1 MSRLSQ
7 VAANARVADL
17 VDALDLGSS
26 AERREGSIPFS
37 RTKVIFDWQRSAHQ
51 SKLFCYHRLVVRP
64 AGFHPANRGSIP
76 RGSSRFSS
84 ALAANVVRER

>member
-1 MSRLSQ
+1 M
-7 VAANARVADL
+7 AEL

-51 SKLFCYHRLVVRP
+51 SKSNLFCYHRLVVRL

-76 RGSSRFSS
+76 RGSSIFSS